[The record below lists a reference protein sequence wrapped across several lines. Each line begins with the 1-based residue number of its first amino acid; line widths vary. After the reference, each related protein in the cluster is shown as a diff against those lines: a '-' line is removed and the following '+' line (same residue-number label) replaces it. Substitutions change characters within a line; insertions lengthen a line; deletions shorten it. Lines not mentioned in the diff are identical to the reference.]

1 MESDIL
7 FGFRLLE
14 CAQNLVSNGGRIGQ
28 AFNSRRELLK
38 FVVSEITVSRAG
50 RKNEVIVRYG
60 DMLAICVVYKNAAL
74 LLIHAGDLAHD
85 HGRVLLFSQNS
96 ADWGADLGWGKHRR
110 RYLIEERLKQMMIC
124 PINQNDL
131 DRRFAK
137 SFCRSQAAKP
147 TADDH
152 YAGCM
157 TGAGVIVCH
166 IWFWLPLFLKLS
178 GAEISQILK
187 IRSPAEAKRWH
198 SERRGRNEGNC

>member
-1 MESDIL
+1 MESDVL

-38 FVVSEITVSRAG
+38 FVVPEITVASTG
-50 RKNEVIVRYG
+50 GENEVIVRYG

-74 LLIHAGDLAHD
+74 LLIHAGDLAHE

-96 ADWGADLGWGKHRR
+96 ADWGADLGRGKNRR

-131 DRRFAK
+131 DCRLAK
-137 SFCRSQAAKP
+137 SFGRGQ
-147 TADDH
+147 
-152 YAGCM
+152 
-157 TGAGVIVCH
+157 
-166 IWFWLPLFLKLS
+166 
-178 GAEISQILK
+178 
-187 IRSPAEAKRWH
+187 PA
-198 SERRGRNEGNC
+198 

>member
-60 DMLAICVVYKNAAL
+60 DMLAICVVYKHATL
-74 LLIHAGDLAHD
+74 SLIHAGDFAHD

-96 ADWGADLGWGKHRR
+96 ADWGADLGRGKHRR
-110 RYLIEERLKQMMIC
+110 RYLIKKRLKQMMIG
-124 PINQNDL
+124 PINESDM
-131 DRRFAK
+131 DRRLAK
-137 SFCRSQAAKP
+137 GFCRSQAAKP
-147 TADDH
+147 AADDH
-152 YAGCM
+152 YVGCVI
-157 TGAGVIVCH
+157 GAGV
-166 IWFWLPLFLKLS
+166 
-178 GAEISQILK
+178 
-187 IRSPAEAKRWH
+187 
-198 SERRGRNEGNC
+198 